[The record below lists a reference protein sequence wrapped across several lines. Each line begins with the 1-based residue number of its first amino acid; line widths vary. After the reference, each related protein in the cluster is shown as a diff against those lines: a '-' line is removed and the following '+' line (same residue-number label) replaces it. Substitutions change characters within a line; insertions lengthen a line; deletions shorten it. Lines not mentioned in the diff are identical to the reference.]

1 MQSAGTDLE
10 NIWRYAERINGFGK
24 RMAPCKPARPDLGK
38 KWRYAAFTDSLIK
51 NRVSDTLLQ
60 HPSNSNLQGNSWQA
74 KP

>member
-10 NIWRYAERINGFGK
+10 NMWRLAERINGFGK

-51 NRVSDTLLQ
+51 
-60 HPSNSNLQGNSWQA
+60 
-74 KP
+74 K